1 MPVFQLQ
8 LRDGVAE
15 PPKTIDLPDADQARL
30 HAIRY
35 AGEVLAAQPER
46 VVGQDMRVE
55 VSTAE
60 GLLLFSVIVIGVD
73 SAAAQLDR
81 I

>member
-8 LRDGVAE
+8 LRDGDVE
-15 PPKTIDLPDADQARL
+15 PAKTIDLPDADQARL

-35 AGEVLAAQPER
+35 VGEALTVKPER
-46 VVGQDMRVE
+46 VIGHDLRVE
-55 VSTAE
+55 VSTAD
-60 GLLLFSVIVIGVD
+60 GLLLFSVIVIGVQ